1 MMLPQF
7 HKCRTMSER
16 VIELVRTCPHDAQH
30 QAALYAH
37 VELIIMQVSKV
48 GSVVCVHTQ

>member
-1 MMLPQF
+1 
-7 HKCRTMSER
+7 MSER

-37 VELIIMQVSKV
+37 VELIILQVSEV
-48 GSVVCVHTQ
+48 GSVVCVRHTINTHTHTHSLT